1 MNLRGSLTRSEVLL
15 GAAFAA
21 VSCSVLAALIAKG
34 HVLGGAESQV
44 GADQLQY
51 LSWIVS
57 SSRGLTINS
66 LWSIPAQ
73 TGSAFVHPGFALS
86 GLLHRLGLSVIAS
99 YQLWKLVAIPAVIAS
114 AVMWSRRFT
123 PEGGPRTAALALILF
138 GLSPVGALLGWNVL
152 AGGVRGQTEFVAGE
166 MFAPAWLWGY
176 MMTAL
181 AVAALIGALLA
192 AERQRD
198 DAAGWLVAVGLPLL
212 ALTCSWLQ
220 PWQGAE
226 LLAFLVIADL

>member
-1 MNLRGSLTRSEVLL
+1 VTLGGRLTRSELLL
-15 GAAFAA
+15 GAAFSVVA
-21 VSCSVLAALIAKG
+21 CSVLLALIAKG

-73 TGSAFVHPGFALS
+73 TGSAFVHPGFAIS
-86 GLLHRLGLSVIAS
+86 GVLHRAGVPIIAS
-99 YQLWKLVAIPAVIAS
+99 YQVWKLIAIPAVVGS
-114 AVMWSRRFT
+114 AVLWSRRFT
-123 PEGGPRTAALALILF
+123 PTGGARSAALALILF
-138 GLSPVGALLGWNVL
+138 GLSPVGAFVGWNVL
-152 AGGVRGQTEFVAGE
+152 AGGFRGQTEFVAGE

-181 AVAALIGALLA
+181 AVAALIGALLM
-192 AERQRD
+192 AERQRE
-198 DAAGWLVAVGLPLL
+198 VRPTRSVMIGLPAL
-212 ALTCSWLQ
+212 ALICAWLQ
-220 PWQGAE
+220 PWQGA
-226 LLAFLVIADL
+226 